1 MLCQRTFSSVFR
13 AVLLQGQT
21 AQFNLECMGP
31 FREMVMNVG
40 RWMELAEEPFAFLQI
55 SFAFLQISFAEIS
68 LNGAEP

>member
-1 MLCQRTFSSVFR
+1 
-13 AVLLQGQT
+13 
-21 AQFNLECMGP
+21 MGP